1 MTLSAQGVER
11 LKRFSAGLCLAKTR
25 STCQMNDIP
34 GGRVT
39 SYMDDIIAFWSTGW
53 RNNNSPET
61 PNSRF
66 FA

>member
-1 MTLSAQGVER
+1 MMLSAQGVER

-39 SYMDDIIAFWSTGW
+39 SYMDDIQ
-53 RNNNSPET
+53 P
-61 PNSRF
+61 
-66 FA
+66 